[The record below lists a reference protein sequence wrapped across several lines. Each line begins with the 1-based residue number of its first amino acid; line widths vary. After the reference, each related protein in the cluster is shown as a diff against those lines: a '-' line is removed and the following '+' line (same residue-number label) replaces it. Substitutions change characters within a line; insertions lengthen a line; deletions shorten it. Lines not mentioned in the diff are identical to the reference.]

1 MNNEKKENDC
11 GYWISIGG
19 KPRCVIGCK
28 SCENCEAYISKE
40 DVVIEVRQGK
50 KLLAT
55 SEEK

>member
-1 MNNEKKENDC
+1 MSNENDC
-11 GYWISIGG
+11 AFWLSLGEEP
-19 KPRCVIGCK
+19 KCVIGCK